1 MTLPALTP
9 TRLSCAGR
17 TPVAAA
23 ARTPAAHGPAGA
35 TPGTRP
41 TSDRAGGSHAGARA
55 IATSR

>member
-9 TRLSCAGR
+9 TRPSGAGR
-17 TPVAAA
+17 TTGAAP
-23 ARTPAAHGPAGA
+23 ARTPAAHGPAAA